1 MLPWPGIQT
10 NVNFYG
16 VESLIM
22 SEQLHSIDDL
32 LTNRTYRFALSHLG
46 FRPFFLGAMVF
57 AVVSMLFW
65 LLLFVPV
72 GQSNLVAL
80 SPRDW
85 HAHEMLYGYGVA
97 VIAGFLLTAIRNWTG
112 IQTAHGGTLLVL
124 FLMWV
129 SARIMPFIPLDANL
143 QLMAGLDLLFML
155 MLLLA
160 TFMPI
165 AKVKQWNQ
173 LGIILIVV
181 LLLGGNLLF
190 YLGVLNMLERGV
202 ERGLYAGLYI
212 VLGLIFIIGRRVI
225 PFFIEKGVDGPVV
238 VKNWRWLDI
247 SIALLFALFA
257 FLDVFTAHVE
267 VVAGLALLLFILNSI
282 RLFGWY
288 NAGLFGKPLLWVLYL
303 AYVFIVAGFAM
314 KFVGFIYDLPASA
327 HVHLFTVGGIGLMT
341 TGMMA
346 RVALGH
352 TGRNVFEPPKILPAI
367 FSLLVLS
374 AISRVFLPLLMG
386 QHYLLWVML
395 SQLLWLAAFVLL
407 LWRYLPMLI
416 KPRVDGRYG

>member
-1 MLPWPGIQT
+1 
-10 NVNFYG
+10 
-16 VESLIM
+16 M
-22 SEQLHSIDDL
+22 SEQLHPIGDAL
-32 LTNRTYRFALSHLG
+32 KKNTYRFALFHLG

-57 AVVSMLFW
+57 AVVSMLIW

-72 GQSNLVAL
+72 GASNLVAL

-85 HAHEMLYGYGVA
+85 HAHEMIYGYGMA
-97 VIAGFLLTAIRNWTG
+97 VVAGFLLTAIRNWTG
-112 IQTAHGGTLLVL
+112 IQTVHGFALFVL
-124 FLMWV
+124 FMLWAA
-129 SARIMPFIPLDANL
+129 ARLIPFIPIENNL

-155 MLLLA
+155 ALLLA

-173 LGIILIVV
+173 LGIIGIVA
-181 LLLGGNLLF
+181 LLFCGNVLF
-190 YLGVLNMLERGV
+190 YLGVLQVLERGV
-202 ERGLYAGLYI
+202 EWGLYAGLYV

-225 PFFIEKGVDGPVV
+225 PFFIEKGIGGAVN

-247 SIALLFALFA
+247 ASMSLFILFAL
-257 FLDVFTAHVE
+257 LDVFTGYVE
-267 VVAGLALLLFILNSI
+267 VVAGLALLLFIINSI

-288 NAGLFGKPLLWVLYL
+288 APGLFGKPLLWVLYL
-303 AYVFIVAGFAM
+303 AYMFIVVGFAM
-314 KFVGFIYDLPASA
+314 KVVGFVYGLPASA
-327 HVHLFTVGGIGLMT
+327 HMHLFTIGGIGLMT

-352 TGRNVFEPPKILPAI
+352 TGRNVFDPPKILTAI
-367 FSLLVLS
+367 FIMLLLS
-374 AISRVFLPLLMG
+374 AFSRVFLPLLTV

-395 SQLLWLAAFVLL
+395 SQLLWLAAFSFL